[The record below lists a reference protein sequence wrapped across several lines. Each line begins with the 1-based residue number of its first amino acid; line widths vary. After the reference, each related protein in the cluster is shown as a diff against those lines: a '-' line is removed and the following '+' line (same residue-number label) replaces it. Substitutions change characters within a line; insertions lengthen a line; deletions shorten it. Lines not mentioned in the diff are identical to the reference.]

1 MKQFARPSVV
11 QAVLF
16 CFIFSSTISLGEA
29 VDDKFSQ
36 ISPRHNPGAGEF
48 VHGQGYG
55 KILVRLT
62 IFGAVKE
69 QGVHYVPEG
78 TDLVFALVYAG
89 GYTDQSKLDRISIR
103 RRNLREPLYA
113 DLDEIMSEGNPVPKL
128 QDGDVITV
136 PFNWK
141 KDLATMLTVTGF
153 VTSVTGFVVS
163 VIALTKKSN

>member
-1 MKQFARPSVV
+1 MNRYRHCIIVMT
-11 QAVLF
+11 LF
-16 CFIFSSTISLGEA
+16 CFVFSSTVAMGES
-29 VDDKFSQ
+29 VDDRFSQ

-55 KILVRLT
+55 KILIRLT
-62 IFGAVKE
+62 VFGAVAV

-89 GYTDQSKLDRISIR
+89 GYTDETKLSAISIR
-103 RRNLREPLYA
+103 RRETKEPLSV
-113 DLDEIMSEGNPVPKL
+113 DLEEIMQEGKSVPKL

-141 KDLATMLTVTGF
+141 KDMATFLTVTGF
-153 VTSVTGFVVS
+153 VTSITGLIVS
-163 VIALTKKSN
+163 VIALTKR